1 MKKFSLLLATALTTI
16 VSPAFAQFNASGT
29 EYDTANT
36 SIWTEDKA
44 NEVVQYA
51 NEFACIISN
60 SRGDLFGNGS
70 WEALID
76 EGDCF
81 NADTDSRGG
90 PQYAQSLMTSTRAS
104 ENDPQNVVAFFTS
117 RMDDYEQKF
126 IANISGRQSPVDAA
140 PFGDWSFSFRLAASE
155 QFPDFE
161 STAANAPAFGFVNIT
176 EDDAANTVQ
185 IISADGARNPL
196 SPNVL
201 VDSTRSII
209 RLDRGEDTGEFIGVT
224 TGEDA
229 NSDNVIAGK
238 TSGSHYY
245 RVEWTGVDASDLS
258 NLGAASSSACVSR
271 GNSYQTVHKYG
282 LFNNSTGER
291 IDLSGG
297 FGFSYGGSDANRG
310 YAGNWGVWFENEGS
324 TSFSPS
330 SPSLAITPNDEDIT
344 AASFS
349 WAGGKTYKTSVLTEE
364 LLDGTSYLTWTSE
377 GEAVA
382 TYNSGAQQFAL
393 TPVNDGVA
401 FTDTS
406 LTRDEV
412 IAEPWLGNFWSNEK
426 QASVQW
432 DGGANVTFYVR
443 EDLSLDAA
451 LTAATSTKFV
461 SLYSGPPA
469 SNLPIERASVA
480 SQNYKG
486 DTNIDAGE
494 VYFLTGLTP
503 GGSFEPRTMYHDTN
517 DDDTL
522 SSGDTAVRY
531 NFSVSSMDGEYT
543 DFADDGTGSY
553 SGSWPYDSVSLVK
566 ADDFGIGSCANNAL
580 ESCDKYEWSF
590 GAYTWDQ
597 SFASLESDGDI
608 YQIDQPIRFEYTYD
622 ADAHDRNDAS
632 TDVEFA
638 TNSQYNPVANHC
650 PATIGDGVGCAIAP
664 NDLDGKKYYLE
675 FDGTSLHG
683 LPGVETGVGEDGWS
697 HWIQLI
703 NLEDG
708 LQLNDVSNVP
718 YRVKALEISETLGI
732 ASADDCSAITF
743 SSLADLTLSTSDL
756 PDPLSPAVAI
766 PTETWSEAPAT
777 DDLIC
782 TVTHGD
788 ASQCTTQ

>member
-29 EYDTANT
+29 EYDTANI

-44 NEVVQYA
+44 NDIVQYA

-60 SRGDLFGNGS
+60 SRGELFGNGS

-90 PQYAQSLMTSTRAS
+90 PQYAQALLTSTRAS

-117 RMDDYEQKF
+117 QMENVTNKY
-126 IANISGRQSPVDAA
+126 IANIVGRQSVLDAA
-140 PFGDWSFSFRLAASE
+140 PFGDWSFSFRLAQSDE
-155 QFPDFE
+155 FPGVE
-161 STAANAPAFGFVNIT
+161 STAANTPAWGFVNIT
-176 EDDAANTVQ
+176 EDDVADTVQ
-185 IISADGARNPL
+185 IVSADGMRNPL
-196 SPNVL
+196 SPSVL
-201 VDSTRSII
+201 IESTRSII
-209 RLDRGEDTGEFIGVT
+209 RMDRGDDTGEFIGVT
-224 TGEDA
+224 KNEGSND
-229 NSDNVIAGK
+229 DNVIAGK
-238 TSGSHYY
+238 TSSSHYY

-258 NLGAASSSACVSR
+258 SLGASSSSACVSR
-271 GNSYQTVHKYG
+271 GTSYQTVHKYG
-282 LFNNSTGER
+282 LFNDSTGDR

-297 FGFSYGGSDANRG
+297 FGFSYGDSAANRG

-324 TSFSPS
+324 ASFSPS
-330 SPSLAITPNDEDIT
+330 TPSLTITPNDEDIT

-349 WAGGKTYKTSVLTEE
+349 WAGGKTYKTSVLTEQ
-364 LLDGTSYLTWTSE
+364 LLDDTSYLTWTSE

-382 TYNSGAQQFAL
+382 TYNSGAQQFDL
-393 TPVNDGVA
+393 TPVNDGVVFNDA
-401 FTDTS
+401 S
-406 LTRDEV
+406 LTSAEV

-432 DGGANVTFYVR
+432 DGGANVTFHVR
-443 EDLSLDAA
+443 KDLSSDAV

-461 SLYSGPPA
+461 SLYSGAPA
-469 SNLPIERASVA
+469 SNLPIERASVGN
-480 SQNYKG
+480 QNYKG
-486 DTNIDAGE
+486 DENILAGE

-503 GGSFEPRTMYHDTN
+503 GGSFEPRTMYHDT
-517 DDDTL
+517 DDDNTL
-522 SSGDTAVRY
+522 SSGDTPVRY
-531 NFSVSSMDGEYT
+531 NFSVSSMDGQYT
-543 DFADDGTGSY
+543 DFADDGTDSY
-553 SGSWPYDSVSLVK
+553 IGSWPYDSVSLVK
-566 ADDFGIGSCANNAL
+566 ADDFGTGSCANNAL
-580 ESCDKYEWSF
+580 QSCDKYEWSF

-597 SFASLESDGDI
+597 SFATLESDGDI

-622 ADAHDRNDAS
+622 AEAHDRNDAS

-638 TNSQYNPVANHC
+638 TDSQYNPVANHC
-650 PATIGDGVGCAIAP
+650 PTTIGDGVGCAIAP
-664 NDLDGKKYYLE
+664 DDLDGKKYYLE

-683 LPGVETGVGEDGWS
+683 LPGVETGVGDDGWR

-703 NLEDG
+703 NLKDG
-708 LQLNDVSNVP
+708 LQLDDVSDVS
-718 YRVKALEISETLGI
+718 YRIKALEISETLGS
-732 ASADDCSAITF
+732 ASVDDCSGITF
-743 SSLADLTLSTSDL
+743 STLNDLTLSASDL
-756 PDPLSPAVAI
+756 PDPLNPTVAI
-766 PTETWSEAPAT
+766 PTETWSEAPET